1 MATPNDFHK
10 VVNEPH
16 QLIPHHNILPLWADL
31 LFFTYFSNFSMLS
44 LLPRYHAVS
53 ECEWYWSHLSTANW
67 NRISHTL
74 ALNIL
79 IIFCHGEDMKRP
91 LQGNKIHTCY
101 WTIMM
106 MNKSWEHFSPYLR
119 TKQIFYLSCAKI
131 LFW

>member
-1 MATPNDFHK
+1 MATLKVLPNCRMNHTTSY
-10 VVNEPH
+10 
-16 QLIPHHNILPLWADL
+16 PLQHIATVSWFT
-31 LFFTYFSNFSMLS
+31 FFTYFSNFSMLS

-74 ALNIL
+74 TLNIL

-101 WTIMM
+101 WSIMM
-106 MNKSWEHFSPYLR
+106 MNKSLENFSPYSR
-119 TKQIFYLSCAKI
+119 TKQKFYLSSAKT
-131 LFW
+131 LYW